1 MLLYVARHAQTAS
14 SAVDSFNGQ
23 RELPLTEHG
32 REQARKLGQRL
43 AGVRFTAVYRSPLG
57 RTAETAALIA
67 PQIPAQVVPGLIEID
82 YGRWEGLSPAQARAL
97 DPQRYDAWVADPVST
112 SPPGGE
118 TAAQVAERALAAV
131 EQIRSRHPAGDE
143 RVLAVSHKATLRIL
157 AAALTG
163 APVAAYRTR
172 WSQDECALNL
182 LELRAG
188 KDPFLR
194 LWNDTAHLG
203 PDPGATTRGAK
214 S

>member
-1 MLLYVARHAQTAS
+1 MLLYLARHAQTAS
-14 SAVDSFNGQ
+14 SAVDSFNG
-23 RELPLTEHG
+23 RGELPLTEHG

-43 AGVRFTAVYRSPLG
+43 AGVPFAALYRSPLG

-67 PQIPAQVVPGLIEID
+67 PQI
-82 YGRWEGLSPAQARAL
+82 
-97 DPQRYDAWVADPVST
+97 
-112 SPPGGE
+112 
-118 TAAQVAERALAAV
+118 AAQVAERALAAV
-131 EQIRSRHPAGDE
+131 EQIRSRHPGGDE

-163 APVAAYRTR
+163 APVATYRTR

-203 PDPGATTRGAK
+203 PDPGATTRGGK
-214 S
+214 P